1 METPAID
8 KGLALL
14 RLRIEREQKVKLR
27 EASPPPPPPPPLPSE
42 EAQSMSEAPRFTGFS
57 GLSSLARQQAQE
69 TSLAAPPLA
78 QPFCHSNQLLTKS
91 PKALAPRSSCL
102 NASRSVPVVPIK
114 KLRLRIVRRLGKQR
128 LSEIVFNRRLALS
141 AFSIWKGTYLK
152 NSNK

>member
-42 EAQSMSEAPRFTGFS
+42 EAQSEAPRFTGFS
-57 GLSSLARQQAQE
+57 GLASLARQQAQE
-69 TSLAAPPLA
+69 TSRAAPPLA

-141 AFSIWKGTYLK
+141 AFSIWKGLK
-152 NSNK
+152 YHSVK